1 MSREEADAMFQPFRG
16 AFAKGS
22 GLGLAIVHRIV
33 SDHDGEVRVSSV
45 AGQGTVVRVFLPPRQ
60 LPEGGVEPAPS
71 DVTETPDLISGH
83 GS

>member
-60 LPEGGVEPAPS
+60 LPEGGVEPEPS
-71 DVTETPDLISGH
+71 DVTDTPDLVSGH